1 MLFQSYI
8 LDNFYFGLKID
19 FVTNVVPAV
28 NLLSENIYVADG
40 GTGGKGNADMTIKI
54 ILKNNISASYF
65 KLKNMNKQEVKPR
78 LQEHSPRSQE

>member
-1 MLFQSYI
+1 M
-8 LDNFYFGLKID
+8 
-19 FVTNVVPAV
+19 
-28 NLLSENIYVADG
+28 ADE
-40 GTGGKGNADMTIKI
+40 GTGGIGNTDMTIKI